1 MALQKPYFKTESTD
15 LSVDWDKPV
24 ICMSM
29 GAGVQTTAQLLRD
42 PQRYANG
49 FIIFADTGD
58 EKAETYWYI
67 ENYLK
72 PFCKKHNLRWITVR
86 HPKYKSIM
94 ERSIEK
100 KTTPIRSR
108 RWCTIDFKIKP
119 IHRFLRYIGAS
130 RKNPVIEDLGI
141 SIDESHRANFS
152 KKDVQYIKKE
162 WPLIDANLSRRDCH
176 EIIKSHD
183 FPAPV
188 KSGCDFCPFTNRKE
202 LRKLSVADPERF
214 LKIVHMEKNDRKY
227 PKKYLIGKYPLENM
241 ILNTSLDSFNGGG
254 SQAQILIEEEA
265 EAAAE
270 ENGTCETGHC
280 FR

>member
-1 MALQKPYFKTESTD
+1 MIIHKKTKPNFVSESTD

-72 PFCKKHNLRWITVR
+72 PFCRKHNLRWITVT
-86 HPKYKSIM
+86 HKHGFSLM
-94 ERSIEK
+94 EWCIHRRIL
-100 KTTPIRSR
+100 PIPSR
-108 RWCTIDFKIKP
+108 RWCTSDFKIKP
-119 IHRFLRYIGAS
+119 INRFLKYIGA
-130 RKNPVIEDLGI
+130 KKKHPVIEDIGI
-141 SIDESHRANFS
+141 SLDESHRANFS
-152 KKDVQYIKKE
+152 KKDVQYVKKNY
-162 WPLIDANLSRRDCH
+162 PLLDDKITRKECH

-188 KSGCDFCPFTNRKE
+188 KSGCDFCPFTKRRDMRILHTEK
-202 LRKLSVADPERF
+202 PERF
-214 LKIVHMEKNDRKY
+214 LEIVNMEKNDRYY
-227 PKKYLIGKYPLENM
+227 PKKPMFGTPLANLL
-241 ILNTSLDSFNGGG
+241 LNQTLDEFNDD
-254 SQAQILIEEEA
+254 IDIE
-265 EAAAE
+265 
-270 ENGTCETGHC
+270 TKPDSCDSGHC
-280 FR
+280 FT